1 VKRSLS
7 IRTRIT
13 LGSAA
18 VALIVII
25 VAVIGIRINAE
36 ATLHSSDVTLATTDL
51 ASFQRDLQDNGGV
64 HVDAPGAGV
73 LVLIREPDGRIAADT
88 LPDEV
93 REKVQD
99 MRPTSTTFS
108 AAEDGSP
115 YVVVAR
121 TVTTNQGKWGLWA
134 ARSTASS
141 RLVLAKLDAAL
152 SIGGVIALVLFGGAS
167 WLLATF
173 ALRPVTAMRRR
184 AESLSGTG
192 ENERLPIGTARDE
205 LSALATTLNDFLD
218 RVHDG
223 TLREKR
229 MVSDAAHE
237 IRTPLAALRTQL
249 ELAHDDFG
257 DPAALEAEIIGA
269 EQSVARLTALAND
282 LLELSRLEAEPGE
295 SQYASTP
302 SLIDEAMGSID
313 RARMFALPNDVD
325 VSFALGDL
333 DDAASYRLEP
343 RSFARILDNLLT
355 NAVNAVDKSGSVELG
370 LDLRGDDLEVT
381 VSDNGPGIPDS
392 FLPRAFDRFTR
403 PDDSRTATAGGS
415 GLGLA
420 LVRLIAETAGGV
432 ASLENTGHGLTATVR
447 LPKM

>member
-1 VKRSLS
+1 
-7 IRTRIT
+7 
-13 LGSAA
+13 
-18 VALIVII
+18 
-25 VAVIGIRINAE
+25 
-36 ATLHSSDVTLATTDL
+36 
-51 ASFQRDLQDNGGV
+51 
-64 HVDAPGAGV
+64 
-73 LVLIREPDGRIAADT
+73 
-88 LPDEV
+88 
-93 REKVQD
+93 
-99 MRPTSTTFS
+99 
-108 AAEDGSP
+108 
-115 YVVVAR
+115 
-121 TVTTNQGKWGLWA
+121 
-134 ARSTASS
+134 
-141 RLVLAKLDAAL
+141 
-152 SIGGVIALVLFGGAS
+152 
-167 WLLATF
+167 
-173 ALRPVTAMRRR
+173 
-184 AESLSGTG
+184 
-192 ENERLPIGTARDE
+192 
-205 LSALATTLNDFLD
+205 
-218 RVHDG
+218 
-223 TLREKR
+223 
-229 MVSDAAHE
+229 
-237 IRTPLAALRTQL
+237 
-249 ELAHDDFG
+249 
-257 DPAALEAEIIGA
+257 
-269 EQSVARLTALAND
+269 VARLTALAND